1 MSLTMVCTVASKDPV
16 CWDYGHEHPRAREI
30 PTAGANLGVIQTQS
44 LKSLEK
50 LRESMH
56 PHTKAPVRILL
67 QTTTLEI
74 PDAKQEHR

>member
-1 MSLTMVCTVASKDPV
+1 MGLTMVCTVASKDPV

-50 LRESMH
+50 LC
-56 PHTKAPVRILL
+56 KRISVWE
-67 QTTTLEI
+67 QSSCTLTQ
-74 PDAKQEHR
+74 KHL